1 MLLEKFYLVMKILSQ
16 VNRCVVDMI
25 LSNHNEIPRILK
37 SSFKNDFDQNVFY
50 LSTDFQ
56 NVFCTSCDKLS
67 AQLYQENISSK
78 FKHLQNVCGKKH
90 NLTLG
95 NTL

>member
-1 MLLEKFYLVMKILSQ
+1 MLLEKFYLVMKVLSQ
-16 VNRCVVDMI
+16 VSHCAVDMI

-37 SSFKNDFDQNVFY
+37 SLFKNDFDQNFFY

-56 NVFCTSCDKLS
+56 HVFWTFCDNLN

-78 FKHLQNVCGKKH
+78 FKHLQNVCEKKK
-90 NLTLG
+90 
-95 NTL
+95 